1 MAKFYEKH
9 KSSVQVDHYLEVL
22 QKLMEF
28 YSEDVSK
35 HFDVCSKLA
44 QLQLENKD
52 LDGSIATLQS
62 QSEKSSENQEKYKE
76 SLGSLIKVLTS
87 QPSLTD
93 NQSVA
98 LLNALEKTVNDNQ
111 TPTNMENLKH
121 LIKLQYKMKSISNLV
136 ITAVKMI
143 GIFPENI
150 YPLEWMCKIYLE
162 VVAGVWIL
170 EDEDLF
176 DDIETYFSALLSFS
190 NSSLAELARG
200 AFLFKKGSL
209 EDCVTL
215 LKKITNV
222 QTPNFYGLY
231 ILCQALSAL
240 SEESGVEVTA
250 AEALKYT
257 SKVKDEEKRAEMT
270 QYLQLCLVQSLYNQ
284 LSIDKIKKAV
294 NILENCDS
302 SSTELTTVAAK
313 VYATIGEEKKARE
326 RISLL
331 ANLKDCDK
339 QLIEALIQKASGEIG
354 KSISTLQ
361 GILSEI
367 PEDFEVTVL
376 LAQSL
381 HEQGREDESFGL
393 FLKAAK
399 LKPSHWLPFFH
410 LGKQYEGQGTE
421 AALDKARKCYQKC
434 LQLSGDNNVEAATS
448 LSDILRGQGRHED
461 NLALLTRVTQEA
473 GTRGGA
479 AWAWLR
485 LGVHHL
491 AVDEPARGVTALQNA
506 LRSEPENII
515 CWEALG
521 DAYMARGSYVA
532 ARKAFEKVLSM
543 SNESLYSR
551 LMIADIRQKLGYHQD
566 AIADYNELLE
576 NNPDYLPALRGL
588 GETQISLAY
597 VNLQQFVD
605 LNVLDC
611 CESALSALTRAAL
624 LQPGMAGTW
633 RLLGEAAG
641 LVSTLSE
648 AAVTGVRVPSVL
660 LRTEAGPE
668 NSDVCDRAALLQL
681 SVRCYTKSLA
691 LEPRAPSTWH
701 DLGLAQAAAGSLDTA
716 TVSIKRAISLDPRQA
731 QFWNSLGLVSTK
743 QENWALAQHCYI
755 KSLEL
760 DTTPMAWTNLGVV
773 FLSLGEQGLANKAF
787 KEAQNSDPDYIRG
800 WTGQAILA
808 EIVGVRS
815 EAMDLF
821 RHCTFLGP
829 EPESGRGYS
838 DWVCGT
844 LSSLEKREE
853 VEAHNKYILRNM
865 WGVSVGLDSLT
876 AYTRRHPHDVTAQ
889 VQLGVLAERQGMV
902 RTALQATQAALAEV
916 RDQTQRDGVLTNLG
930 RLLTKAG
937 RCDEA
942 VACYR
947 EVKTPSLY
955 SQVGLAMALYKLGEY
970 QLSFQV
976 RRMKSIILSF

>member
-1 MAKFYEKH
+1 M
-9 KSSVQVDHYLEVL
+9 L
-22 QKLMEF
+22 EF
-28 YSEDVSK
+28 YSEDESK

-62 QSEKSSENQEKYKE
+62 QSEKSSGNQQKYKE
-76 SLGSLIKVLTS
+76 SLESLIKVLIS
-87 QPSLTD
+87 QPSLNED
-93 NQSVA
+93 QSLA
-98 LLNALEKTVNDNQ
+98 LLSALEKTVNDNQ
-111 TPTNMENLKH
+111 TPTNMDNLKH
-121 LIKLQYKMKSISNLV
+121 LIKLQYKLKSIFNLAE
-136 ITAVKMI
+136 TAVKMMR
-143 GIFPENI
+143 IFPENI

-162 VVAGVWIL
+162 TVAGVWSL
-170 EDEDLF
+170 GDEDVF
-176 DDIETYFSALLSFS
+176 NNIETHFTALLSYS

-200 AFLFKKGSL
+200 AFLFKKGYL
-209 EDCVTL
+209 EDCVAL
-215 LKKITNV
+215 LKRITNI
-222 QTPNFYGLY
+222 QTPNIYGLY
-231 ILCQALSAL
+231 ILCQAQFAM
-240 SEESGVEVTA
+240 SEEAGVEVTA

-257 SKVKDEEKRAEMT
+257 SKVKDEEKRADMT
-270 QYLQLCLVQSLYNQ
+270 QNLQLCLVQSLYNQ
-284 LSIDKIKKAV
+284 LSLDKIRKAV
-294 NILENCDS
+294 QILENCDTS
-302 SSTELTTVAAK
+302 SPEITVVAAK

-326 RISLL
+326 SMSLL
-331 ANLKDCDK
+331 PNLIDCDK
-339 QLIEALIQKASGEIG
+339 QLIEALILKARGEMG
-354 KSISTLQ
+354 KFISTLQ
-361 GILSEI
+361 GILSEF
-367 PEDFEVTVL
+367 PGGFEVTVL

-381 HEQGREDESFGL
+381 YEQGRADESFGL
-393 FLKAAK
+393 FLNAAK
-399 LKPSHWLPFFH
+399 LKPTHWLPFFH
-410 LGKQYEGQGTE
+410 LGKQYESQKTE
-421 AALDKARKCYQKC
+421 AALEKARKCFQKC
-434 LQLSGDNNVEAATS
+434 LQLCGNNNVEAATS

-461 NLALLTRVTQEA
+461 NLSLLSRVTQEA

-506 LRSEPENII
+506 LRSEPENIV

-543 SNESLYSR
+543 SSESLYSR

-566 AIADYNELLE
+566 AIADYSELLE

-605 LNVLDC
+605 RNVLDC
-611 CESALSALTRAAL
+611 CQSSLSVLTRAAL

-633 RLLGEAAG
+633 RLLGEAAS
-641 LVSTLSE
+641 LVSALSE

-660 LRTEAGPE
+660 LRTMTGPE
-668 NSDVCDRAALLQL
+668 DTDLFDRAALLEL

-691 LEPRAPSTWH
+691 LEPRAPPTWH

-716 TVSIKRAISLDPRQA
+716 SVSLKRAISLDPRQA
-731 QFWNSLGLVSTK
+731 HFWNSLGLILTK

-760 DTTPMAWTNLGVV
+760 DTTSMAWTNLGVV
-773 FLSLGEQGLANKAF
+773 YISLGEQGLANKAF

-844 LSSLEKREE
+844 LASLEKSEE
-853 VEAHNKYILRNM
+853 VEAHNRYILRNM
-865 WGVSVGLDSLT
+865 WGVSVGLDSLV
-876 AYTRRHPHDVTAQ
+876 AYTRRHPRDVTAQ
-889 VQLGVLAERQGMV
+889 VQLGVLAERQGML
-902 RTALQATQAALAEV
+902 RTALEATQAALAEV
-916 RDQTQRDGVLTNLG
+916 GDQGQRDSVLTNIG

-937 RCDEA
+937 RCEEA
-942 VACYR
+942 VACYK
-947 EVKTPSLY
+947 EVSTPSLY

-976 RRMKSIILSF
+976 SMVIILVCVCYTSVILF

>member
-1 MAKFYEKH
+1 M
-9 KSSVQVDHYLEVL
+9 DHYLEVL

-28 YSEDVSK
+28 YSEDESK

-44 QLQLENKD
+44 QLQLESKD

-62 QSEKSSENQEKYKE
+62 QSEKSSGNQQKYKE
-76 SLGSLIKVLTS
+76 SLESLIKVLTS
-87 QPSLTD
+87 QPSLNED
-93 NQSVA
+93 QSLA
-98 LLNALEKTVNDNQ
+98 LFNALEKTVNDNQ
-111 TPTNMENLKH
+111 TPTNMDNLKH
-121 LIKLQYKMKSISNLV
+121 LIKLQYKLKSISNLAE
-136 ITAVKMI
+136 TAKKMMR
-143 GIFPENI
+143 IFPENI
-150 YPLEWMCKIYLE
+150 YPLEWICKIYLE
-162 VVAGVWIL
+162 TVAGVWSL
-170 EDEDLF
+170 EDEDVF
-176 DDIETYFSALLSFS
+176 NNIETHFSALLSYS

-209 EDCVTL
+209 EDCVVL
-215 LKKITNV
+215 LKRITNI

-231 ILCQALSAL
+231 ILCLAEFAM
-240 SEESGVEVTA
+240 SEEAGVEVTA

-257 SKVKDEEKRAEMT
+257 SKVKDEEKRADMT
-270 QYLQLCLVQSLYNQ
+270 QNLQLCLVQSLYNQ
-284 LSIDKIKKAV
+284 LSLDKIRKAV
-294 NILENCDS
+294 QVLENCDTS
-302 SSTELTTVAAK
+302 SPEITIVAAK

-326 RISLL
+326 SMSLL
-331 ANLKDCDK
+331 PNLIDCDK
-339 QLIEALIQKASGEIG
+339 QLIEALILKASGEMG
-354 KSISTLQ
+354 TFISTLR
-361 GILSEI
+361 GILSEF
-367 PEDFEVTVL
+367 PGGFEVTVL

-381 HEQGREDESFGL
+381 YEQGRADESFGL

-399 LKPSHWLPFFH
+399 LKPTHWLPFFH
-410 LGKQYEGQGTE
+410 LGKQYESQKTE
-421 AALDKARKCYQKC
+421 AALEKARKCFQKC
-434 LQLSGDNNVEAATS
+434 LQLCGNNNVEAATS

-461 NLALLTRVTQEA
+461 NLALLSRVTQEA

-506 LRSEPENII
+506 LRSEPENIV

-543 SNESLYSR
+543 SSESLYSR

-566 AIADYNELLE
+566 AIADYSELLE

-605 LNVLDC
+605 RNVLDC
-611 CESALSALTRAAL
+611 CQSSLSVLTRAAL

-641 LVSTLSE
+641 LVSALSE

-660 LRTEAGPE
+660 LRTMTGPE
-668 NSDVCDRAALLQL
+668 DTDLFDRAALLEL

-691 LEPRAPSTWH
+691 LEPRAPPTWH

-716 TVSIKRAISLDPRQA
+716 SVSLKRAISLDPRQA
-731 QFWNSLGLVSTK
+731 QFWNSLGLILTK

-760 DTTPMAWTNLGVV
+760 DTTSMAWTNLGVV
-773 FLSLGEQGLANKAF
+773 YISLGEQGLANKAF

-844 LSSLEKREE
+844 LTSLEKSEE
-853 VEAHNKYILRNM
+853 VEAHNRYILRNM
-865 WGVSVGLDSLT
+865 WGVSVGLDSLA
-876 AYTRRHPHDVTAQ
+876 AYTRRHPRDVTAQ
-889 VQLGVLAERQGMV
+889 VQLGVLAERQGML
-902 RTALQATQAALAEV
+902 RTALEATQAALAEV
-916 RDQTQRDGVLTNLG
+916 RDQSQRDSVLTNLG

-937 RCDEA
+937 RCEEA
-942 VACYR
+942 VACYK
-947 EVKTPSLY
+947 EVSTPSLY

-976 RRMKSIILSF
+976 SMIIILVCYNSVLLF

>member
-9 KSSVQVDHYLEVL
+9 KSSSNLDHYLEVL
-22 QKLMEF
+22 QKLVEF
-28 YSEDVSK
+28 YSEDESK

-44 QLQLENKD
+44 QLQLEKKD

-62 QSEKSSENQEKYKE
+62 QSEKSLGNQEKYKE
-76 SLGSLIKVLTS
+76 SLGILIKVLTS

-93 NQSVA
+93 DQNLA

-121 LIKLQYKMKSISNLV
+121 LIKLQYKLKSISHLV

-162 VVAGVWIL
+162 TVAGVWSL
-170 EDEDLF
+170 EDEEAF
-176 DDIETYFSALLSFS
+176 DNIETHFSALLSYS
-190 NSSLAELARG
+190 NSPLAELARG
-200 AFLFKKGSL
+200 AFLFKKGAS
-209 EDCVTL
+209 EECVDL
-215 LKKITNV
+215 LKKITNI

-231 ILCQALSAL
+231 ILCKAQLALGDD
-240 SEESGVEVTA
+240 SGVEVTA
-250 AEALKYT
+250 AEALKYA
-257 SKVKDEEKRAEMT
+257 SKVKEGDKRADMT
-270 QYLQLCLVQSLYNQ
+270 HYLQLCLVQALYNQ

-294 NILENCDS
+294 QILENCDS
-302 SSTELTTVAAK
+302 SSTEIMTVAAN
-313 VYATIGEEKKARE
+313 VYATIGDEKKARE
-326 RISLL
+326 KMSSI
-331 ANLKDCDK
+331 ANMKDCDK
-339 QLIEALIQKASGEIG
+339 QLIEALILKASGEIG
-354 KSISTLQ
+354 ECISTLQ
-361 GILSEI
+361 GILSEF
-367 PEDFEVTVL
+367 PEDFEVTIL

-381 HEQGREDESFGL
+381 HEQGRTDESFGL

-410 LGKQYEGQGTE
+410 LGKQYESQGTE

-434 LQLSGDNNVEAATS
+434 LQLSGGNNVEAATS

-479 AWAWLR
+479 VWAWLR

-506 LRSEPENII
+506 LRSEPDNIV

-566 AIADYNELLE
+566 AIADYSELLE

-588 GETQISLAY
+588 GETHISLAY
-597 VNLQQFVD
+597 LNLKQFVD

-611 CESALSALTRAAL
+611 CESAISALTRAAI

-633 RLLGEAAG
+633 RLLGEAAS
-641 LVSTLSE
+641 LVSALSE

-668 NSDVCDRAALLQL
+668 DSDVCTRAALVEL

-691 LEPRAPSTWH
+691 LEPRIPPT
-701 DLGLAQAAAGSLDTA
+701 
-716 TVSIKRAISLDPRQA
+716 
-731 QFWNSLGLVSTK
+731 
-743 QENWALAQHCYI
+743 
-755 KSLEL
+755 
-760 DTTPMAWTNLGVV
+760 
-773 FLSLGEQGLANKAF
+773 
-787 KEAQNSDPDYIRG
+787 
-800 WTGQAILA
+800 
-808 EIVGVRS
+808 
-815 EAMDLF
+815 
-821 RHCTFLGP
+821 
-829 EPESGRGYS
+829 
-838 DWVCGT
+838 
-844 LSSLEKREE
+844 
-853 VEAHNKYILRNM
+853 
-865 WGVSVGLDSLT
+865 
-876 AYTRRHPHDVTAQ
+876 
-889 VQLGVLAERQGMV
+889 
-902 RTALQATQAALAEV
+902 
-916 RDQTQRDGVLTNLG
+916 
-930 RLLTKAG
+930 
-937 RCDEA
+937 
-942 VACYR
+942 
-947 EVKTPSLY
+947 
-955 SQVGLAMALYKLGEY
+955 
-970 QLSFQV
+970 
-976 RRMKSIILSF
+976 